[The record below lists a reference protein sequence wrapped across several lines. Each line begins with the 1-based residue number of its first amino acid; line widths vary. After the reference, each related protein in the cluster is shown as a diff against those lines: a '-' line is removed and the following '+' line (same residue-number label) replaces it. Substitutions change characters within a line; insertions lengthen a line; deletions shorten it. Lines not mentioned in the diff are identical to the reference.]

1 MKHEA
6 VGAVMT
12 TDVVKVRPATPF
24 KQIARLLARH
34 GVSGLP
40 VVDDDDKVL
49 GVVSE
54 TDLLTHQARQGAEGS
69 AHRAP
74 LTRAARRG
82 AASGRP
88 LTAGE
93 LMTAPAVTV
102 HALDPV
108 ARAARTMV
116 RHGVQRLPVLDE
128 EERLV
133 GIVTRRDLLGVF
145 LRPDAAIRA
154 QVVDEVLIRSL
165 WLSPDTVEVTVAD
178 GVVTLTGRVER
189 RSEIPVATAV
199 IRRLDGVVDVVSHLT
214 YRLDDSR
221 LRPEEPALHGIADRW
236 LHHH

>member
-1 MKHEA
+1 MKHKV

-12 TDVVKVRPATPF
+12 IDVVKAHPTTPF
-24 KQIARLLARH
+24 KQIAHLLARH
-34 GVSGLP
+34 GISGLP

-54 TDLLTHQARQGAEGS
+54 TDLLAHQARQGTDGPPPKG
-69 AHRAP
+69 RAG
-74 LTRAARRG
+74 RRRG
-82 AASGRP
+82 AAGRP

-102 HALDPV
+102 HALDSV

-116 RHGVQRLPVLDE
+116 AHGVQRLPVLDE

-145 LRPDAAIRA
+145 LRPDADIRA
-154 QVVDEVLIRSL
+154 QVVDEVLVRSL
-165 WLSPDTVEVTVAD
+165 WLSPDTVSVSVSD

-189 RSEIPVATAV
+189 RSEIPVATAL
-199 IRRLDGVVDVVSHLT
+199 IRHLDGVVDVVSRLT
-214 YRLDDSR
+214 YHLDDSR
-221 LRPEEPALHGIADRW
+221 LRPEEPALHGLADRW
-236 LHHH
+236 LRNH